1 MTMSSGRE
9 RRERPEEEWKPRTEL
24 GKLVQQ
30 GKVATLDEV
39 FERGM
44 RIREP
49 QIVDLMLPRLTEEVV
64 TIDLVQKQTD
74 AGERN
79 RYRVLVVVGDRDGH
93 VGLAVGKARQ
103 VRKAIEKGVAS
114 AKMNIHPIRRGC
126 GSYECRCGKPHSLLF
141 AVSGKRGSVK
151 IELYPAPRGLGIV
164 TGDTSKIVLRLAGI
178 SDCWSRSEGST
189 STKLSFAAATFD
201 ALKKTIAVL
210 TPDLWSR

>member
-1 MTMSSGRE
+1 MSSRD
-9 RRERPEEEWKPRTEL
+9 RRAPAEEWIPRTEL
-24 GKLVQQ
+24 GKQVQE
-30 GKVATLDEV
+30 GKIATLDEV
-39 FERGM
+39 FDRGM
-44 RIREP
+44 KIREP
-49 QIVDLMLPRLTEEVV
+49 QIVDLLLPRLTEEVV

-79 RYRVLVVVGDRDGH
+79 RYRVLVVVGDGDGH

-103 VRKAIEKGVAS
+103 VRIAIEKGVVS
-114 AKMNIHPIRRGC
+114 AKMNIYPVRRGC
-126 GSYECRCGKPHSLLF
+126 GSHECRCGKPHSLLF

-151 IELYPAPRGLGIV
+151 IELFPGPRGLGLV
-164 TGDTSKIVLRLAGI
+164 TGETPKIVLRLAGI
-178 SDCWSRSEGST
+178 HDCWSRSDGST